1 MNAYTNERIQK
12 EDELENL
19 GYFLDAY
26 KDITGEMLE
35 LLELTERPDFICSRE
50 NGSKTGV
57 ELTKVTRGDPN
68 IIQLDKIIE
77 KQDFMSFEHAVEMIQ
92 EVATAKEKKR
102 IEADWKL
109 PEANIL
115 LIELVDITLAQIRAS
130 ISQEILPDLYST
142 GFKEIWLADF
152 TGLEV
157 YDNVEFFCVRPKK
170 WVGYY
175 SRGIQKP
182 YG

>member
-1 MNAYTNERIQK
+1 MSEYTNEPIQK

-26 KDITGEMLE
+26 KDVTGETLE
-35 LLELTERPDFICSRE
+35 LLEIIERPDFICSRE
-50 NGSKTGV
+50 NGSKIGI
-57 ELTKVTRGDPN
+57 ELTKVTRGDPS
-68 IIQLDKIIE
+68 IIQWAKIIE
-77 KQDFMSFEHAVEMIQ
+77 KQDFMSSEHAIEMIQ
-92 EVATAKEKKR
+92 KAANVKEEKR
-102 IEADWKL
+102 IENNWKL

-115 LIELVDITLAQIRAS
+115 LIVLVDIPLAQIRGS

-142 GFKEIWLADF
+142 GFMEVWLADF
-152 TGLEV
+152 TGLEA
-157 YDNVEFFCVRPKK
+157 YDNIELLCVRPEK
-170 WVGYY
+170 WAGYY